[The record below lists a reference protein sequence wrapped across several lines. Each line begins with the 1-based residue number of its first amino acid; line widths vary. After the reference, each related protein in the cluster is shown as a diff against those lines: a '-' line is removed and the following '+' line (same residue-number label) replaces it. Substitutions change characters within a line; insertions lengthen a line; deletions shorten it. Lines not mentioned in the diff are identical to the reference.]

1 MLGEYVTFIVSAI
14 LPFQIS
20 NKAAVSQKRNKLPVP
35 NKGPSVRYHEQIN
48 ARALNRATTV
58 LYMFSNPRE

>member
-35 NKGPSVRYHEQIN
+35 NKGLPLGTMSK
-48 ARALNRATTV
+48 
-58 LYMFSNPRE
+58 